1 MPPHLDGTRPEPC
14 DNAPDVAQHLRT
26 SLEAFRTSLDAF
38 RTRSNTL
45 ARALSAA
52 EARAHESASIFRPCR
67 RVSAPPARLPKTAE
81 RRGIRGRYIHR
92 HSIRFAY
99 KIKKRIDLTAL
110 GATGFNSRTP

>member
-14 DNAPDVAQHLRT
+14 DGAPDVAQHL
-26 SLEAFRTSLDAF
+26 RTSLDAF

-81 RRGIRGRYIHR
+81 RRGIRGRYIHG